1 MDNLL
6 THNILLDGTW
16 VSDTQNKEC
25 SSHISGNTLGVGEN
39 SSTVLISRV
48 ISEECLGVSLRKI
61 VWDIGLKG
69 RKDCNKKVI
78 KIKKTRK

>member
-1 MDNLL
+1 
-6 THNILLDGTW
+6 
-16 VSDTQNKEC
+16 
-25 SSHISGNTLGVGEN
+25 
-39 SSTVLISRV
+39 
-48 ISEECLGVSLRKI
+48 